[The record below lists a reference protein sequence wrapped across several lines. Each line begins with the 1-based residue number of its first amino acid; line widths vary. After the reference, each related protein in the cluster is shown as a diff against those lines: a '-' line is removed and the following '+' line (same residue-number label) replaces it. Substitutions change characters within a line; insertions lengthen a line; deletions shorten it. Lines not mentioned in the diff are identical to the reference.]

1 MRSFFCS
8 KCNLEF
14 DLDEDFE
21 EGDNTVFCPQ
31 CKINLAQMLP
41 ETPERIVMRERRL
54 RQARREELRKV
65 GRLLRV
71 TLIAGAA
78 DVLLMRYCGQIAWL
92 MLAAGLIGGIPAGL
106 WVRRITADRSWRAGV
121 LASLLALLAL
131 AAEAGVWILVKKL
144 TPGPTLW
151 QLTAG
156 VITAWS
162 FAVFE
167 KRS

>member
-21 EGDNTVFCPQ
+21 DGDNTVFCPQ

-41 ETPERIVMRERRL
+41 ETPERIVMREKRL
-54 RQARREELRKV
+54 RQARRKELQKLE
-65 GRLLRV
+65 RLLRI

-78 DVLLMRYCGQIAWL
+78 DVLLMRYCGQIAVL
-92 MLAAGLIGGIPAGL
+92 MLIAGLIGGIPAGL

-121 LASLLALLAL
+121 LASSLALLAL
-131 AAEAGVWILVKKL
+131 AAEAGVWIMIKKL
-144 TPGPTLW
+144 IPGPALW

-156 VITAWS
+156 IITAWC